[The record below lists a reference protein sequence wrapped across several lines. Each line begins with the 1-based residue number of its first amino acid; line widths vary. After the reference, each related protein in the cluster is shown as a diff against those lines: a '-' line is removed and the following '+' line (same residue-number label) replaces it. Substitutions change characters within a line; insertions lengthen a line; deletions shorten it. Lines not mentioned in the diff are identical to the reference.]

1 MHLRQFSRVRKTRK
15 IYDAEFH
22 TLMGWSQA
30 DMHPPPAGDLLN
42 SLKMHYLL
50 GLL

>member
-1 MHLRQFSRVRKTRK
+1 MHLRQFIRVCERQGGYLQACRHTAK

-22 TLMGWSQA
+22 TLMGWI
-30 DMHPPPAGDLLN
+30 M
-42 SLKMHYLL
+42 MHYLL

>member
-1 MHLRQFSRVRKTRK
+1 MHLRQFKTRK

-22 TLMGWSQA
+22 TLMGWI
-30 DMHPPPAGDLLN
+30 M
-42 SLKMHYLL
+42 MHYLL

>member
-1 MHLRQFSRVRKTRK
+1 MHLRQFSRVRKK

-22 TLMGWSQA
+22 TLMGWI
-30 DMHPPPAGDLLN
+30 M
-42 SLKMHYLL
+42 MHYLL